1 MSHRSRARIPF
12 AVLLAAVAA
21 CDAEPPN
28 APSFLADRTV
38 ITAAAPGG
46 PLLLLTPDERRLFN
60 RGRVVFQ
67 TDFTPQTGLGPLF
80 NNTSCSQ
87 CHEAPVVGGVGE
99 EVETHATAFHSGVCD
114 DLSRY
119 GGRGVRENAAAAR
132 PAPPRARNESGGRGG
147 TAPP

>member
-87 CHEAPVVGGVGE
+87 CHEGAVVGGVGGD
-99 EVETHATAFHSGVCD
+99 VGTHATAFH
-114 DLSRY
+114 
-119 GGRGVRENAAAAR
+119 RGACEGLKRC
-132 PAPPRARNESGGRGG
+132 
-147 TAPP
+147 